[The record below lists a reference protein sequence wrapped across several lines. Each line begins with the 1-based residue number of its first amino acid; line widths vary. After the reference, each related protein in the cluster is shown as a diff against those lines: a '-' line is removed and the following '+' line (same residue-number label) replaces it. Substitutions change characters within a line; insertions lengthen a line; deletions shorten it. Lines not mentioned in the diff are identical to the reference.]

1 MGGDGA
7 TASFPRVAGRSLDG
21 VDIAL
26 PVDLPAPRTLCL
38 VAFRQWHQ
46 GCVDRWIERAE
57 AAGVPGS
64 PMDMNPEDDRC
75 VVEIPV
81 IGTQWRL
88 GRRFIDGGMATSIR
102 VPRVLAR
109 TITVYTD
116 VAAFQRALGIRDS
129 ADVHALVVTR
139 EGEVL
144 ARATGEPTENGL
156 AAILAGL
163 SDRRSM

>member
-1 MGGDGA
+1 MCDHGWM
-7 TASFPRVAGRSLDG
+7 TVLFPRVDGRSLDG
-21 VDIAL
+21 VDVPL
-26 PVDLPAPRTLCL
+26 PMGLPAQRTLCL

-46 GCVDRWIERAE
+46 GCVDRWIAHIE

-64 PMDMNPEDDRC
+64 PMDLKPGDDSC

-88 GRRFIDGGMATSIR
+88 GRRFIDGGMATSIG

-116 VAAFQRALGIRDS
+116 VGTFQRSLGIAGS
-129 ADVHALVVTR
+129 ADVVAMVVAR
-139 EGEVL
+139 DGEVL
-144 ARATGEPTENGL
+144 ARADGEPTQEYVAL
-156 AAILAGL
+156 ITAALTE
-163 SDRRSM
+163 